1 MCFWQI
7 TRIWFIRF
15 SQYCILWLL
24 LMIFNYQEIFFVL
37 IKVSCPRFRG
47 IKVRNCAPN
56 GFLPVST
63 KMGGSKLSS
72 WAIFFRCMQFVCGEV
87 GGGLKPLVYIAH
99 CQGVNCFVLRNF
111 PTPVWRETT
120 GHDGTWRGATW
131 GGTFINSFLSKY
143 WYKFKGIYGR
153 NWSQISLF
161 YHLRTP
167 RVA

>member
-87 GGGLKPLVYIAH
+87 GGGFETIGVHCSLPRCELLCLKKLSH
-99 CQGVNCFVLRNF
+99 
-111 PTPVWRETT
+111 
-120 GHDGTWRGATW
+120 
-131 GGTFINSFLSKY
+131 SFL
-143 WYKFKGIYGR
+143 FKTFYFAFSGSLLRIMIHWLKR
-153 NWSQISLF
+153 LMEMPSHIFTHISSPEILIF
-161 YHLRTP
+161 
-167 RVA
+167 

>member
-87 GGGLKPLVYIAH
+87 GGLKPLVYIAH

-111 PTPVWRETT
+111 PT
-120 GHDGTWRGATW
+120 
-131 GGTFINSFLSKY
+131 SFFLRLYFAFS
-143 WYKFKGIYGR
+143 G
-153 NWSQISLF
+153 SL
-161 YHLRTP
+161 LRIMIHWLKRLMEMPPLFSLAVTP
-167 RVA
+167 TYLHQRF